1 MGASLNLKMIT
12 KDSDLKQGV
21 NPETKAVVAGRA
33 FNVRSANEVLEDA
46 SGQEIPN
53 MLFGEFIFEGELTA
67 LYAPTNRG
75 KSFLALHI
83 AHLIASGKSLYGLE
97 NEAEPQKVVF
107 FDLELSDLQFQA
119 RYSEEYKDAKG
130 KRASGISLIF
140 TAIYIYRNLQHQPP
154 QEELTKWIGILD
166 KLKKLQ
172 KSARLKSYSSTTSLG
187 SLIRVLKRWRMQ
199 SE

>member
-83 AHLIASGKSLYGLE
+83 AHLIASGKSLNGLE
-97 NEAEPQKVVF
+97 NEADSQKVIF
-107 FDLELSDLQFQA
+107 FDLELSKLQFQA

-130 KRASGISLIF
+130 KRAYKNQFKFHDNLMIAKFAATRPPKGIEQVERYFS
-140 TAIYIYRNLQHQPP
+140 
-154 QEELTKWIGILD
+154 
-166 KLKKLQ
+166 
-172 KSARLKSYSSTTSLG
+172 
-187 SLIRVLKRWRMQ
+187 Q
-199 SE
+199 SKAPA